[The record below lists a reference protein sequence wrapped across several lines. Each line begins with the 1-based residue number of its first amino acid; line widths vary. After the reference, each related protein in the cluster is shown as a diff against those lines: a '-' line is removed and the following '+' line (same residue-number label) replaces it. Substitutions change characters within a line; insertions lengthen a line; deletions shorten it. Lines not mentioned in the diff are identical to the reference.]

1 MDGAHVLEDLVSI
14 RVEELLVISAVE
26 AITVDADRIQM
37 P

>member
-1 MDGAHVLEDLVSI
+1 MDRPHVLEDVVSI

-26 AITVDADRIQM
+26 AVTIDTDRIQM